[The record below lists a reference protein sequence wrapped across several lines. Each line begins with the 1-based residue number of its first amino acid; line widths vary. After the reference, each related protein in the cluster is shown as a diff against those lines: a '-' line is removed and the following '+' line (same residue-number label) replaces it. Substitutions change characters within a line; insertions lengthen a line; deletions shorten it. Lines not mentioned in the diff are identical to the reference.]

1 MTLPDHNPADTGA
14 QLLPALDDCWNKI
27 GVSGDQSCPKLVQ
40 HIHCRNCE
48 VVAEAAQHNL
58 RRPVSDQ
65 YREQWAHHFR
75 QARQDKAAEDSA
87 ALVFRLGREWL
98 ALPAAMIDSVAP
110 QAPGHRLPHRSGGG
124 LLGLVN
130 VGGTLLPLVSLATL
144 LGIDESDA
152 PKASR
157 RHTFARL
164 VVLRSEGQA
173 FALPVAELHG
183 ITRYPSSTL
192 ATPPATINKGLV
204 RYLTGVLTRDEMHI
218 GVLDAALVAHQM
230 TRLLR

>member
-1 MTLPDHNPADTGA
+1 MTLPDHDTPDTGD
-14 QLLPALDDCWNKI
+14 QPLLALDDCWNKI
-27 GVSGDQSCPKLVQ
+27 GVSGDQSCAKLVQ
-40 HIHCRNCE
+40 HIHCRNCP
-48 VVAEAAQHNL
+48 VYAGAAQHNL
-58 RRPVSDQ
+58 QRPVSGQ
-65 YREQWAHHFR
+65 YREQWAEHFR
-75 QARQDKAAEDSA
+75 QKRAVQVAEDSA

-130 VGGTLLPLVSLATL
+130 VGGTLLPLISLATL

-152 PKASR
+152 PKATG

-164 VVLRSEGQA
+164 VVLRSEGQT
-173 FALPVAELHG
+173 FALPVADLHG
-183 ITRYPSSTL
+183 IMRYPSSTL
-192 ATPPATINKGLV
+192 GTPPATINKGLV
-204 RYLTGVLTRDEMHI
+204 RYLTGVLTRDAMHI